1 MTRPVEVVYAALEA
15 RDCRP
20 RGNEHRGYT
29 ALCPVPSH
37 EDRTPSLSLSEGHDG
52 RALLKC
58 FAGCEY
64 AEIIAALGLEPGDT
78 FADDAQ
84 EVRRDDWTV
93 EAEYVYTDAD
103 GGKLFKV
110 IRFAGK
116 RFRQK
121 RWSGSGWEWGLDGV
135 DRVLYRL
142 PDVLAAKA
150 RHDLI
155 FLTEGEKDAEAV
167 CRAGRCGTTMPGG
180 AGSWSDDY
188 TETLKGT
195 KVIILADDDEPGRK
209 HAEEVFRRLHG
220 KAVVNVCLPAEGH
233 KDIAAQLAAGGS
245 LTRAELRRHPVM
257 DDAPASNGNGHR
269 PGAFTAA
276 VFASRK
282 TKVDEVL
289 GPVFCRG
296 MRTVIGAQTGEGKST
311 WAMQAVRCLVSGE
324 PFLDERW
331 APRVPGRALI
341 VDLEQGEATVQLR
354 LQEAGLDTSE
364 AVDILHEPNGIL
376 LDKREEDRA
385 MVRDILR
392 DGGYSMVVLDPL
404 YQTHSGGGND
414 EEVAAAVA
422 NIIDGWAR
430 EFNMSLVIPMHAR
443 KPHPEAGKN
452 FTKHDIAGVNTWL
465 RNAEVVLGLQIWYTM
480 ESKLHF
486 FKDRIGRGP
495 QINTHWWLDFER
507 DAGFKR
513 NHREQT
519 DRIERELKALLKR
532 DEGATKEELLQVTPD
547 ETLIARLTKGKPR
560 NGDRWRTK
568 KWPGGDTADGQTQ
581 LGGDVT

>member
-29 ALCPVPSH
+29 ALCPAH
-37 EDRTPSLSLSEGHDG
+37 EDSTPSLSLSEGHDG

-58 FAGCEY
+58 FAGCEGQ
-64 AEIIAALGLEPGDT
+64 EIVAALGLEWGDL
-78 FADDAQ
+78 FADDAP
-84 EVRRDDWTV
+84 EVRSDDWTV
-93 EAEYVYTDAD
+93 EAEYVYTNGD

-110 IRFAGK
+110 VRYVGK
-116 RFRQK
+116 KFRQM
-121 RWSGSGWEWGLDGV
+121 RWAGSGWEWGLEGV

-150 RHDLI
+150 RNDLI

-167 CRAGRCGTTMPGG
+167 CRAGKCGTTMPGG
-180 AGSWSDDY
+180 VGKWSDDY
-188 TETLKGT
+188 TETLTGA
-195 KVIILADDDEPGRK
+195 KVIILADDDDAGRK

-257 DDAPASNGNGHR
+257 FDGVSSNGNGHGHR
-269 PGAFTAA
+269 PGVSTAE

-282 TKVDEVL
+282 TRVEQVL
-289 GPVFCRG
+289 GPLFCRG
-296 MRTVIGAQTGEGKST
+296 MRTVVGAHTGEGKST
-311 WAMQAVRCLVSGE
+311 WAMQAVRCLVEGK

-354 LQEAGLDTSE
+354 LREAGLDTSA

-392 DGGYSMVVLDPL
+392 DGDYSMVVFDPL
-404 YQTHSGGGND
+404 YQIHSGGGND

-430 EFNMSLVIPMHAR
+430 EFNVSLVIPMHAR
-443 KPHPEAGKN
+443 KPHPEAGKTM
-452 FTKHDIAGVNTWL
+452 TKHDIAGVNTWL

-486 FKDRIGRGP
+486 WKDRIGFGP
-495 QINTHWWLDFER
+495 TLNSYWWLDFER
-507 DAGFKR
+507 DGAGFKR

-519 DRIERELKALLKR
+519 DRIERELKALIKR
-532 DEGATKEELLQVTPD
+532 DEGATKEELLRITPD
-547 ETLIARLTKGKPR
+547 ELLVERMLKGKPR
-560 NGDRWRTK
+560 NGDRYRTK
-568 KWPGGDTADGQTQ
+568 KWPGGDTAAEQTQ
-581 LGGDVT
+581 LPT